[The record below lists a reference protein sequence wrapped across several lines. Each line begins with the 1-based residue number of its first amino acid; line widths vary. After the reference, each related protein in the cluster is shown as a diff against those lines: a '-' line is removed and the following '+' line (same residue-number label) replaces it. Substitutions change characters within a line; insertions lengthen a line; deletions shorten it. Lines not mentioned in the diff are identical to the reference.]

1 MDLDYALIVL
11 RHHLESNGRF
21 YEISK
26 DDVKNRVTIRN
37 KLTQEERYIDFGEI
51 QNFLQHD
58 EFEYNL
64 LANGFQENLS
74 LLKNSEF
81 LLSKAP
87 DSSYNRGK
95 SIGYPSSIKIID
107 KVNDLIDDD
116 RDTIYILL
124 IGITGVGKS
133 TFVNMVVNYIKY
145 SSLNDALENA
155 TLDQIYTIASK
166 IEIQDE
172 NKTHNF
178 TLGDVD
184 DYKIGSSVTQFSRQ
198 YRIKLPDGKT
208 LCLIDAP
215 GVGDP
220 QGTLQ
225 DNKHFENILHEI
237 SSLKKLNAI
246 CILMRPDETRAT
258 ILFKYCLN
266 QLLLHLH
273 SSAKDNI
280 FFCFTHTRGTM
291 YKPGPTRTILE
302 DHLRKMKDQSDIEIN
317 GKEKTFCFDNESFN
331 YLAVKLYGAATDVE
345 TSFSEDD
352 EYDFGR
358 SWDRSSKEFH
368 RLLKEIAKVQPHD
381 VANTICINN
390 ARTMISNLAQPM
402 STCISNINTNIKLM
416 EQQSEKLRNNS
427 VSDESLLYIPVS
439 VVIAEN
445 LENSLLVCTKKG
457 CSSNTEN
464 PCNIDIVAPKWY
476 SSLYWCDNINK
487 IGTCNKCSNPGL
499 TPCLW
504 FDHQIITIKE
514 TPQLGQI
521 SGTDKKS
528 IGQRSKSEILNERQL
543 LVSKMNERKKLFQ
556 EEYDTI
562 KTAIVDFSVFLWHH
576 SLIKINR
583 YYEDYIN
590 IQIKQLENSENS
602 HELIKKL
609 NEHLR
614 EYKANVEEIKENVQN
629 NKASVKTQKEI
640 FDTFDKL
647 FNLPNVGYIIQNQI
661 KLKQSSLHKSEAVEI
676 DLFSKM
682 KTKSKGLIKY

>member
-1 MDLDYALIVL
+1 MDLDYAIVVL

-21 YEISK
+21 FEITK
-26 DDVKNRVTIRN
+26 DDVKNRVTIKN

-51 QNFLQHD
+51 QDFLQYD

-74 LLKNSEF
+74 LLKNSI
-81 LLSKAP
+81 LPLTKTP
-87 DSSYNRGK
+87 DSCSSNRGK
-95 SIGYPSSIKIID
+95 TIGNSSSLIN

-116 RDTIYILL
+116 KDTIYLLL

-133 TFVNMVVNYIKY
+133 TFVNMVINYIKY
-145 SSLNDALENA
+145 EKLNDALENA
-155 TLDQIYTIASK
+155 TLEQIYTIASK
-166 IEIQDE
+166 IEIQDD
-172 NKTHNF
+172 NKTHRF
-178 TLGDVD
+178 SLGDVE
-184 DYKIGSSVTQFSRQ
+184 DYKIGSSVTQYSRQ

-258 ILFKYCLN
+258 VLFKYCLN

-291 YKPGPTRTILE
+291 YKPGPTKTILE
-302 DHLRKMKDQSDIEIN
+302 DHLKKMKDQSDIEIN
-317 GKEKTFCFDNESFN
+317 ANEKTFCFDNESFN
-331 YLAVKLYGAATDVE
+331 YLAVKKYNVTAGIE
-345 TSFSEDD
+345 TCFSDDD
-352 EYDFGR
+352 EFDFSR
-358 SWDRSSKEFH
+358 SWDRSSKEFK
-368 RLLKEIAKVQPHD
+368 RLLQEISQVQPHD

-416 EQQSEKLRNNS
+416 DQQSEKLRNNS
-427 VSDESLLYIPVS
+427 IGDESLLYIPVS
-439 VVIAEN
+439 VVIAEK
-445 LENSLLVCTKKG
+445 LENSLLVCTKNG
-457 CSSNTEN
+457 CTSNADN
-464 PCNIDIVAPKWY
+464 PCNIDVVAPKWY

-487 IGTCNKCSNPGL
+487 MGTCNKCSNTGKL
-499 TPCLW
+499 PCLW
-504 FDHQIITIKE
+504 FDHQVVTIKE
-514 TPQLGQI
+514 TPQLNQI
-521 SGTDKKS
+521 SGTDKKT
-528 IGQRSKSEILNERQL
+528 IGQRSKSEIYNERQV
-543 LVSKMNERKKLFQ
+543 LVSKMIERKIQFQ

-562 KTAIVDFSVFLWHH
+562 QTAIVDFSVFLWHH
-576 SLIKINR
+576 SLIKFNR

-590 IQIKQLENSENS
+590 MQIKQLENSENS
-602 HELIKKL
+602 QELSQKL
-609 NEHLR
+609 NEHLS
-614 EYKANVEEIKENVQN
+614 EYKASVEEIKKNVQN

-640 FDTFDKL
+640 FATFDKL
-647 FNLPNVGYIIQNQI
+647 LTLPNVGYIIQNQI
-661 KLKQSSLHKSEAVEI
+661 KLKQSSLYKSEAVEI

-682 KTKSKGLIKY
+682 KNKTKGLIK

>member
-1 MDLDYALIVL
+1 MDLDYAIIVL

-21 YEISK
+21 FEISK
-26 DDVKNRVTIRN
+26 DDVKNRVTIKN

-51 QNFLQHD
+51 QNFIQYD

-74 LLKNSEF
+74 ILKNSI
-81 LLSKAP
+81 LPLTKAP
-87 DSSYNRGK
+87 DSCSSNRGK
-95 SIGYPSSIKIID
+95 TIGNSSLLIN
-107 KVNDLIDDD
+107 KVNGLIDDD
-116 RDTIYILL
+116 KDTIYLLL

-133 TFVNMVVNYIKY
+133 TFVNMVVNYIEY
-145 SSLNDALENA
+145 SNLKDALENA
-155 TLDQIYTIASK
+155 TLEQIYTIASK

-172 NKTHNF
+172 NKTHKF
-178 TLGDVD
+178 SLGDVE
-184 DYKIGSSVTQFSRQ
+184 DYKIGSSVTQYSRQ

-258 ILFKYCLN
+258 VLFKYCLN

-291 YKPGPTRTILE
+291 YKPGPTRAILE
-302 DHLRKMKDQSDIEIN
+302 DHLKKMKDQSDIEIN
-317 GKEKTFCFDNESFN
+317 ANEKTFCFDNESFN
-331 YLAVKLYGAATDVE
+331 YLAVKKYNATAGIE
-345 TSFSEDD
+345 TNFSEDD
-352 EYDFGR
+352 EFDFGR
-358 SWDRSSKEFH
+358 SWDRSSKEFK
-368 RLLKEIAKVQPHD
+368 RLLEEISKVQPHD

-427 VSDESLLYIPVS
+427 IGDESLLYIPVS
-439 VVIAEN
+439 VVIAEK
-445 LENSLLVCTKKG
+445 LENSLLVCTKNG
-457 CSSNTEN
+457 CSSNTDN
-464 PCNIDIVAPKWY
+464 PCNIDVVSPKWY

-487 IGTCNKCSNPGL
+487 MGTCKKCSNTGVL
-499 TPCLW
+499 PCLW
-504 FDHQIITIKE
+504 FDHQVVTIKE
-514 TPQLGQI
+514 TPQLNQLP
-521 SGTDKKS
+521 GTDKKT
-528 IGQRSKSEILNERQL
+528 IGQRTKSEIFNEREL
-543 LVSKMNERKKLFQ
+543 LVTKMGERKIQFQ

-576 SLIKINR
+576 SLIKFNR

-590 IQIKQLENSENS
+590 MQIKQLENSENS
-602 HELIKKL
+602 QELIQKL
-609 NEHLR
+609 NEHLS
-614 EYKANVEEIKENVQN
+614 EYKASVEEIKHNVQN

-640 FDTFDKL
+640 FATFDKL
-647 FNLPNVGYIIQNQI
+647 LTLPNVGYIIQNQI
-661 KLKQSSLHKSEAVEI
+661 KLKQSSHYKSEAVEI

-682 KTKSKGLIKY
+682 KNKTKQIIK